1 MLKAIF
7 FDLDGTLLPMD
18 EERFLE
24 IYFGTMGRWMA
35 EHKRD
40 PEKFING
47 IIAGTRAMY
56 KNDGVMTNEAVFWE
70 SFESVWG
77 KTTPADREIMD
88 GYYKSAYL
96 ETEAACGHNPYSKEI
111 VTFCREAG
119 LTVGLTTNPL
129 FPRIATTTR
138 MKYTGLSESDFD
150 FITAYEDSFYTKPN
164 PKYFTALLE
173 KYSLSPN
180 EVIIF
185 GNNTYED
192 GECGLAA
199 GIRCYIIN
207 SKDLIDSE
215 KATHDFPHI
224 EITDVIDTIKGHL
237 K

>member
-1 MLKAIF
+1 
-7 FDLDGTLLPMD
+7 
-18 EERFLE
+18 
-24 IYFGTMGRWMA
+24 MA
-35 EHKRD
+35 EHGKD
-40 PEKFING
+40 PERFING
-47 IIAGTRAMY
+47 IIAGTRAVFS
-56 KNDGVMTNEAVFWE
+56 NDGRATNEVVFWE
-70 SFESVWG
+70 SFQGIWGEVSV
-77 KTTPADREIMD
+77 ADKQIMD
-88 GYYKSAYL
+88 EYYKGAYRA
-96 ETEAACGHNPYSKEI
+96 TEAACGHNPHSKEI
-111 VTFCREAG
+111 VKFCREAG

-138 MKYTGLSESDFD
+138 MKYTGLEESDFD
-150 FITAYEDSFYTKPN
+150 FITAYEDSSYTKPN

-173 KYSLSPN
+173 KYSLAPD

-207 SKDLIDSE
+207 SKDLMDSE

-237 K
+237 G